1 MKLADV
7 NVDQFVIINNV
18 RMNTNADVNAKNQLT
33 KFYVIQDFF
42 GILVIMNASV
52 INHVL
57 KENISITKV
66 VNIETNQ
73 LINQLRNVVK
83 ILTGINW
90 LIITLNDYRKVCIPK
105 QYTLYYL

>member
-42 GILVIMNASV
+42 GILVIMNVSV

-73 LINQLRNVVK
+73 LMNQLRNVVK
-83 ILTGINW
+83 ILMGINW
-90 LIITLNDYRKVCIPK
+90 LIIVL
-105 QYTLYYL
+105 